1 MTFVNEIAMAR
12 LRLRELAEARGYNM
26 STLSRDSRLT
36 LNMVRRYWY
45 NSANGL
51 EGGPQL
57 TEVSL
62 PALDA
67 LADVLGLHPRELIE
81 REVADS

>member
-1 MTFVNEIAMAR
+1 MTVVNEMIMAR
-12 LRLRELAEARGYNM
+12 LRLRELAEARGHNM
-26 STLSRDSRLT
+26 SSLSRESKLT

-45 NSANGL
+45 NTSNGL
-51 EGGPQL
+51 EGGPPL

-67 LADVLGLHPRELIE
+67 LADVLGVEPGQLIE
-81 REVADS
+81 RTND